1 MAGRIQLKKFSM
13 KRIPDDRTVLMLG
26 SRGAGKS
33 FLIKDL
39 MWTHRDIPLVI
50 VASATEE
57 CNRTYHG
64 FVPRP
69 FIHYAYS
76 QEMMR
81 NLIKRQKRSIRHLR
95 REQKAYE
102 EGRGPKPTL
111 DPRVLLILDD
121 VLYDK
126 SWLNHPEIREL
137 YFNGR
142 HLKIMSVVT
151 SQTVLG
157 LTPQLRSNVDF
168 VFVLKEKKFNNR
180 RKLYD
185 HYCSVFPNFDTFS
198 KAMDATTN
206 NFECLV
212 IDNMSPSNDLE
223 DCVAWYKAESHGNF
237 RMCPSFLWDH
247 EESSSSDEEPSSG
260 GGGYTGTVA
269 VTKRR

>member
-1 MAGRIQLKKFSM
+1 MR
-13 KRIPDDRTVLMLG
+13 RIPDDRTVLMLG

-33 FLIKDL
+33 FLIKEL
-39 MWTHRDIPLVI
+39 MYTHRDIPLVI

-57 CNRTYHG
+57 CNRCYHG
-64 FVPRP
+64 YIPRP

-81 NLIKRQKRSIRHLR
+81 NLIARQKRSIKHLR
-95 REQKAYE
+95 REQKAFE

-111 DPRVLLILDD
+111 DPRVMLILDD

-126 SWLNHPEIREL
+126 SWLNSQEIREL

-142 HLKIMSVVT
+142 HLKILSVVT

-168 VFVLKEKKFNNR
+168 VFILKERKYNNR

-185 HYCSVFPNFDTFS
+185 HYASVFPTFDVFNR
-198 KAMDATTN
+198 AMDAATN

-212 IDNMSPSNDLE
+212 IDNMSTSNSIE
-223 DCVAWYKAESHGNF
+223 DCVAWYKAPLRPKF
-237 RMCPSFLWDH
+237 RMCPDFLWNN
-247 EESSSSDEEPSSG
+247 EESDSDSDSDTGTTRG
-260 GGGYTGTVA
+260 GGFAKGVIS
-269 VTKRR
+269 VTKRK